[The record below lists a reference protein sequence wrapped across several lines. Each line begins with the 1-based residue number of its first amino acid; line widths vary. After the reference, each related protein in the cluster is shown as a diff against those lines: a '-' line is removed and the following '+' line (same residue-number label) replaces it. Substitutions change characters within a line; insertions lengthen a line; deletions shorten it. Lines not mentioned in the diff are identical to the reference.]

1 MEKKNSFFTAK
12 YVAYLG
18 VLTALVIVF
27 QMLSGFM
34 KIGATTFCL
43 VLVPIVL
50 GGIILGVAA
59 GAILGGVFGL
69 IVIIDALIGL
79 DPFTLYLL
87 GEQPVFTVLLCLLKG
102 VAAGVIPALAYKFI
116 SKKSKYAAVFVAAVL
131 APLCN
136 TGVFAVGAFIIMKPI
151 LDFFAAAGVDTTGFS
166 PAYIVFILLIG
177 VNFFVELAINLV
189 LAPAV
194 YTVNNV
200 VEKKISVKK
209 RKTTTQ

>member
-1 MEKKNSFFTAK
+1 M
-12 YVAYLG
+12 
-18 VLTALVIVF
+18 
-27 QMLSGFM
+27 
-34 KIGATTFCL
+34 
-43 VLVPIVL
+43 
-50 GGIILGVAA
+50 
-59 GAILGGVFGL
+59 
-69 IVIIDALIGL
+69 